1 MDIDGTDIFQERYD
15 HYKEDTM
22 AKPLGRIKAEDLDHG
37 QRIIDPE
44 GNEAT
49 VVRIQRIDHQRGR
62 LTTDLG
68 VAVVPLN
75 QMFPVLP

>member
-1 MDIDGTDIFQERYD
+1 
-15 HYKEDTM
+15 M
-22 AKPLGRIKAEDLDHG
+22 AKPIGRIKAEDLEHG
-37 QRIIDPE
+37 QHIIDPE

-49 VVRIQRIDHQRGR
+49 VIRIQRIDHQRGR
-62 LTTDLG
+62 LSTDQG